1 MTVEVHPATAD
12 RFDDVASL
20 LAPKTPGAS
29 ACWCLSPRLASAELH
44 ALGSAGRPAR
54 MRELCGEDPPPGL
67 LAYLDGAPV
76 GWCAVGPR
84 AGMGRLTRSRT
95 IQQVDNLPVWSV
107 ICFVVKAGYR
117 RRGIAARLLEEAV
130 GFAAGYGAPAIEG
143 YPIDAEGTRVNTTLA
158 FVGTTSLFEKAGFE
172 RVAETRATSA
182 GRIRWIMRRD
192 LREAPIAAD

>member
-1 MTVEVHPATAD
+1 
-12 RFDDVASL
+12 
-20 LAPKTPGAS
+20 
-29 ACWCLSPRLASAELH
+29 
-44 ALGSAGRPAR
+44 

-95 IQQVDNLPVWSV
+95 IQRVDDLPVWSV

-143 YPIDAEGTRVNTTLA
+143 YPIDAKGTRVNTTLA
-158 FVGTTSLFEKAGFE
+158 FVGTTSLFEKAGFD

-182 GRIRWIMRRD
+182 GRTRWIMRRD
-192 LREAPIAAD
+192 LRG

>member
-20 LAPKTPGAS
+20 LAPKTPGAG
-29 ACWCLSPRLASAELH
+29 ACWCLPPRLASSELS
-44 ALGSAGRPAR
+44 ALGTEGRPAR

-67 LAYLDGAPV
+67 LAYLDGEPV

-95 IQQVDNLPVWSV
+95 IQQLDELPVWSV

-117 RRGIAARLLEEAV
+117 RRGIASRLLEEAV
-130 GFAAGYGAPAIEG
+130 AFAGSHGAPAIEG
-143 YPIDAEGTRVNTTLA
+143 YPIDAAGTRVDTALA
-158 FVGTTSLFEKAGFE
+158 FVGTTALFEKAGFE
-172 RVAETRATSA
+172 RMAETKATSA
-182 GRIRWIMRRD
+182 GRTRWIMRRD
-192 LREAPIAAD
+192 LQGPW